1 MKNREVFGWL
11 IYDFANSAFAT
22 AILAGV
28 LPLYFV
34 SYVVPHEGISLG
46 LFGLRFK
53 TNASSLWAYSISIS
67 TLLVAIFAPVL
78 GTIAD
83 LSHTRKKFLFT
94 FCYLGCLCTGLL
106 YFIKGGDYWAAIIL
120 FMLANIGFE
129 GSNVFYNAFLRSIA
143 QGEIDWISGKG
154 FAYGYLGGGIMLAI
168 NLLIIAKYQ
177 WFGLSSKEMGMRVS
191 FLLVGLWWAIFSIP
205 TFFFLKEHEN
215 IFISLR
221 KATYQGFLTIF
232 KIIKRLGQHRQAAR
246 FLIAFLIYNE
256 GIQTV
261 IVIAIVFGAVE
272 LLLKESTLIGILLM
286 VQFIGIP
293 GTLFFGKLA
302 RKIGAKA
309 TLLIILNIWV
319 LVTIYAFFMK
329 GEIGFWVLGIIIG
342 LILGGSQALSR
353 SLYAMLIPSGH
364 ESEFFGF
371 FAISQKFSAILGP
384 LGFGII
390 RDITGSLRYSIIF
403 LASFFLIGML
413 ILNKIELR
421 RP

>member
-22 AILAGV
+22 TILAGV

-205 TFFFLKEHEN
+205 TFFFLKEHGN
-215 IFISLR
+215 VSISLR
-221 KATYQGFLTIF
+221 KEVYQGFLTIF

-371 FAISQKFSAILGP
+371 YAISQKFSAILGP

>member
-22 AILAGV
+22 AILAGI

-34 SYVVPHEGISLG
+34 SHVVPHEGISLG

-53 TNASSLWAYSISIS
+53 THASSLWAYSISIS

-106 YFIKGGDYWAAIIL
+106 YFVKRGDYWAAIIL
-120 FMLANIGFE
+120 FMLANISFE

-168 NLLIIAKYQ
+168 NLLIITKYQ

-191 FLLVGLWWAIFSIP
+191 FLSVGLWWAIFSIP
-205 TFFFLKEHEN
+205 TFFFLKEHKN
-215 IFISLR
+215 ISISLR
-221 KATYQGFLTIF
+221 KEVYQGFF
-232 KIIKRLGQHRQAAR
+232 KIIKRLSQHRQAAR

-261 IVIAIVFGAVE
+261 IVIALVFGAVE

-329 GEIGFWVLGIIIG
+329 GEIDFWALGIIIG

-371 FAISQKFSAILGP
+371 YAISQKFSAILGP

-403 LASFFLIGML
+403 LVIFFLIGML
-413 ILNKIELR
+413 ILNKIELGQS
-421 RP
+421 

>member
-22 AILAGV
+22 AILAGI

-34 SYVVPHEGISLG
+34 SHVVPPEGISLG

-53 TNASSLWAYSISIS
+53 THASSLWAYSISIS

-106 YFIKGGDYWAAIIL
+106 YFVKRGDYWAAIIL
-120 FMLANIGFE
+120 FMLANISFE

-143 QGEIDWISGKG
+143 QEEIDWISGKG

-168 NLLIIAKYQ
+168 NLLIITKYQ

-205 TFFFLKEHEN
+205 TFFLLKEHGN
-215 IFISLR
+215 VSISLR
-221 KATYQGFLTIF
+221 KEVYQGFLTIF
-232 KIIKRLGQHRQAAR
+232 KIIKRLSQHRQATR

-272 LLLKESTLIGILLM
+272 LVLKESTLIGVLLM
-286 VQFIGIP
+286 VH
-293 GTLFFGKLA
+293 L
-302 RKIGAKA
+302 
-309 TLLIILNIWV
+309 
-319 LVTIYAFFMK
+319 
-329 GEIGFWVLGIIIG
+329 
-342 LILGGSQALSR
+342 
-353 SLYAMLIPSGH
+353 
-364 ESEFFGF
+364 
-371 FAISQKFSAILGP
+371 
-384 LGFGII
+384 
-390 RDITGSLRYSIIF
+390 
-403 LASFFLIGML
+403 
-413 ILNKIELR
+413 
-421 RP
+421 

>member
-22 AILAGV
+22 TILAGI

-53 TNASSLWAYSISIS
+53 THASSLWAYSISIS
-67 TLLVAIFAPVL
+67 TLLVAMFAPVL

-83 LSHTRKKFLFT
+83 LSHTRKKFLFA

-106 YFIKGGDYWAAIIL
+106 YFVKRGDYWAAIIL
-120 FMLANIGFE
+120 FILANIGFE

-154 FAYGYLGGGIMLAI
+154 FAYGYLGGGIILAI
-168 NLLIIAKYQ
+168 NLLIITKYQ

-191 FLLVGLWWAIFSIP
+191 FLLVGFWWAIFSIP
-205 TFFFLKEHEN
+205 TFFLLKEHGN
-215 IFISLR
+215 VSIPLR
-221 KATYQGFLTIF
+221 KEVYQGFLTIF
-232 KIIKRLGQHRQAAR
+232 KIIKRLSQHRQATR

-302 RKIGAKA
+302 RRIGAKA

-329 GEIGFWVLGIIIG
+329 GEIGFWALGIIIG

-403 LASFFLIGML
+403 LASLFLIGML